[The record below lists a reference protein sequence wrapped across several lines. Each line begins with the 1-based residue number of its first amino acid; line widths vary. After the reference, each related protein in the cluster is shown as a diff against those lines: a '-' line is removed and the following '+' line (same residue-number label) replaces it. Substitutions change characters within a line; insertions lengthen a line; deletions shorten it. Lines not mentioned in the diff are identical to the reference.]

1 MNFSTRKM
9 SLQTAIAG
17 ARSND
22 PVVEVQNYAI
32 AGDGRARV
40 MIEVTHNEASRQNP
54 AMIASALKSR
64 FDGKMEAVAGS
75 FKSLEKGR
83 YTERLVG
90 IVAAVRQAIPFSEG
104 MNGFK
109 AVASNMFMDDEKD
122 MWVLRK
128 TEAGGLL
135 VKTTGIDDDMSLVG
149 MLDAVASDGFRNS
162 PEYGRM
168 TAMASSIEKAVAG
181 GDFVTYVNNDNQV
194 VCGFVVASVDGGD
207 EIVALPVGATEGDTI
222 KKAAVTEIHPQGDFP
237 EYVQSG
243 EDEAAQVVAA
253 ARGTIDINF
262 ILDYYKKVYARNPAF
277 YDAFA
282 QRLQSHQFM

>member
-1 MNFSTRKM
+1 MFSTRKH

-17 ARSND
+17 ARSAD
-22 PVVEVQNYAI
+22 PVVEIQNYAI

-40 MIEVTHNEASRQNP
+40 MIEVTHNEASRNDP
-54 AMIASALKSR
+54 TAIAAALKNR
-64 FDGKMEAVAGS
+64 FAGKMEAVAGS

-83 YTERLVG
+83 YTERLIGV
-90 IVAAVRQAIPFSEG
+90 VAAVRQAIPYAEG

-149 MLDAVASDGFRNS
+149 MLDACASAGFRNS

-168 TAMASSIEKAVAG
+168 TAMASSIEKSVQG
-181 GDFVTYVNNDNQV
+181 GDFISYVNNDNQV
-194 VCGFVVASVDGGD
+194 VCGFVVASTDGD
-207 EIVALPVGATEGDTI
+207 EIVALPVGATEGDTV
-222 KKAAVTEIHPQGDFP
+222 KKAAVTEIHRKSNKLAKKKLLPLLLLH
-237 EYVQSG
+237 
-243 EDEAAQVVAA
+243 AA
-253 ARGTIDINF
+253 ASTSITCWTSTRKSTLVRRSSMMPLHSVFNRINSC
-262 ILDYYKKVYARNPAF
+262 NPV
-277 YDAFA
+277 
-282 QRLQSHQFM
+282 